1 MAIKRNPEAAKLYL
15 HKDKESYIAK
25 RPCKIIFPKRYEDK
39 ALAFISTE
47 SYVYGFF
54 MVLFDNGEYTVL
66 NVLTFVKLI
75 PQKTEIIDI
84 DGEDY
89 YQMTFFTGDLVM
101 PSKVLVT
108 DDAVYPVMQEMYFN
122 AKIPFYATY
131 DDLGNLF
138 RTALTHAGSRVA
150 SNYEVFELIVA
161 AISRSAKD
169 KTLNIRH
176 TGTKY
181 SDFTLDQIVYAGLNN
196 VFLSVNSTT
205 SRLNGAYFE
214 DGVVSSLVKPAKK
227 TDIVEAVLRA

>member
-1 MAIKRNPEAAKLYL
+1 MALKRNPEASKLYL
-15 HKDKESYIAK
+15 HKDNKSYIAK

-54 MVLFDNGEYTVL
+54 MILFDNGEYTVL
-66 NVLTFVKLI
+66 NVLTFVKLV

-84 DGEDY
+84 DGDDY

-101 PSKVLVT
+101 PVEVLVT

-176 TGTKY
+176 VGTKY
-181 SDFTLDQIVYAGLNN
+181 SDFSLDQIVYAGLNN
-196 VFLSVNSTT
+196 VFLSINSTT

-214 DGVVSSLVKPAKK
+214 DAVVSSLVKPAKK